1 MFGNW
6 RSPSSGS
13 NTSSSSSS
21 LNHQQNND
29 NNNNNNLIIQKTIEA
44 DRKLFPHC
52 GYKTQQ
58 QQTCSSSSESGYVCE
73 TINRIQRLCPNEKPI
88 TILQSHDTSKNPQKY
103 LDSNNTK
110 DTDHNNY
117 DISSLLPNLFTGKK
131 SLFGGL
137 FTSTPPDPFQ
147 RLEDVESELR
157 GIVAGHQS
165 SSRNNNNN
173 NNKFPTVSPSLRS
186 KDTDINTDSN
196 RSYSWSRSNSP
207 NNSNNSNNTT
217 GLVPETQYDPKSVE
231 RV

>member
-6 RSPSSGS
+6 RSSSSSSGS
-13 NTSSSSSS
+13 NTSSSS
-21 LNHQQNND
+21 LIHQKND
-29 NNNNNNLIIQKTIEA
+29 NNNNNNLIQKTIEA

-52 GYKTQQ
+52 GYSTQQ
-58 QQTCSSSSESGYVCE
+58 QQSCSSSPESGYVCE

-103 LDSNNTK
+103 LDSNNSK
-110 DTDHNNY
+110 NMDHNNY

-207 NNSNNSNNTT
+207 NNSNTT